1 MPLQMA
7 SGKLFRSDP
16 ARTNE
21 LRGILYTNLD
31 LPAPLQTNAGR
42 LVPTDNLRARELV
55 YELQEH
61 MEHPRD
67 VGVLASRGIDPYLS
81 DFAAVT
87 AFGLNVVCTPDPD
100 LKRRL
105 LIGPPSPTTGAMPMK
120 FASTTFSEPVYCKP
134 PQAERFADF
143 VGQLIGLR
151 REVFLDAMRAIRT
164 YVTGMYR
171 LGDDPDAAYT
181 LLLSSLEPLLRHF
194 DVEEPTWDDYPENRR
209 LPIDR
214 ALRNAD
220 EPTRRDV
227 QETLVGLDRNAVGRR
242 FRLFVDA
249 HLDVSFFRGEA
260 SGAISPVGRS
270 ELQRCLGHA
279 YALRS
284 SYLHASKGLPREL
297 TLGPATRAE
306 TTRVVERGTILTFEG
321 LGRLVRHVIRQFI
334 SRQESV
340 PKEPCDYSGEEPGV
354 IRAEFAPEY
363 WLHRPGNF
371 TAKDGQKR
379 LFAFCGQLATA
390 IRAKEPPKISDMRDL
405 LREAGSRLA
414 GMRREDRLPFVAL
427 HCLFNLVV
435 PADGRIDD
443 NSDIVRLYK
452 EDLALPTIE
461 AMLLALLI
469 QRVPPWPLTDH
480 ERALDAYFGGKRR
493 NEGIRMDKLLE
504 AGLTLELAERH
515 RADGDTDKARSL
527 ISFALENHP
536 GNQLLMRLE
545 REFDPS
551 VQIEWREVM
560 GLPSDSGGDG
570 DGA

>member
-31 LPAPLQTNAGR
+31 LPEPLQTNAGR
-42 LVPTDNLRARELV
+42 LVPTDNLWARALV
-55 YELQEH
+55 YELKEH
-61 MEHPRD
+61 MEHPPEP
-67 VGVLASRGIDPYLS
+67 GVLASRGIDPYLS

-87 AFGLNVVCTPDPD
+87 VFGLNVVCTPDPD

-105 LIGPPSPTTGAMPMK
+105 LVGPPSPTTGAMPKK
-120 FASTTFSEPVYCKP
+120 FASTTFSEHVYRKP
-134 PQAERFADF
+134 RQAKRFANF
-143 VGQLIGLR
+143 VGQLMGLR

-181 LLLSSLEPLLRHF
+181 LLLSSPEPLLRHF

-209 LPIDR
+209 RRIDR
-214 ALRNAD
+214 ALRSAD
-220 EPTRRDV
+220 ERTRRDV
-227 QETLVGLDRNAVGRR
+227 QETLVGLDKNAVARR

-249 HLDVSFFRGEA
+249 HLDASFFRGEA

-297 TLGPATRAE
+297 TLGPANRAE
-306 TTRVVERGTILTFEG
+306 TTRVERETILTFEG

-379 LFAFCGQLATA
+379 LFAFCGQLAGAMRT
-390 IRAKEPPKISDMRDL
+390 KEPLKITDMRDM
-405 LREAGSRLA
+405 LREARSRLA
-414 GMRREDRLPFVAL
+414 GMTCEDRLPFIAL
-427 HCLFNLVV
+427 YCLFNLVV
-435 PADGRIDD
+435 PADDRIDD
-443 NSDIVRLYK
+443 NSDIVRLY
-452 EDLALPTIE
+452 ENDLARPTIE
-461 AMLLALLI
+461 AMLLALLT
-469 QRVPPWPLTDH
+469 QGAPPWPLTDH
-480 ERALDAYFGGKRR
+480 ERALHAYFGGKRR
-493 NEGIRMDKLLE
+493 DEGIRMDNLLE
-504 AGLTLELAERH
+504 AGLTLELAERY
-515 RADGDTDKARSL
+515 RVDGDTDKAGSL
-527 ISFALENHP
+527 VRFALENHP
-536 GNQLLMRLE
+536 GDQSLMRFE
-545 REFDPS
+545 RDFDPS
-551 VQIEWREVM
+551 KRIKWQEVM
-560 GLPSDSGGDG
+560 GLPK
-570 DGA
+570 